1 MEPGAGGRGK
11 SQNSAQSKKCLF
23 SLQLRHQNLLC
34 SSAFHANPDPIVFSM
49 TENLKKQPKRGI
61 LKQST
66 SFEQRELEP
75 PQ

>member
-1 MEPGAGGRGK
+1 MFAGSLSGKETLNSGLEAETKELHFASGPSEHLDPG
-11 SQNSAQSKKCLF
+11 S
-23 SLQLRHQNLLC
+23 
-34 SSAFHANPDPIVFSM
+34 DPTM